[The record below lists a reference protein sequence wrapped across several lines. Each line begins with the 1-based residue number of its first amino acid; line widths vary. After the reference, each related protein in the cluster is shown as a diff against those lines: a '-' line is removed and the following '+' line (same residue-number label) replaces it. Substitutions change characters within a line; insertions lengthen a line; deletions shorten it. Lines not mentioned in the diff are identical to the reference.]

1 MRFSRLSRLAL
12 AASLLTVAGCKP
24 KEAEG
29 PTTSTPASAAGVIVG
44 DKEVVAIDHPVQ
56 MLPRDTQLVG
66 WVSGANRLAEVFER
80 NRLAQAFPKPF
91 SEFSRESSEAVGWD
105 LSDPAAYRDVGID
118 PSGRMGAALISARAE
133 VGAFFF
139 TLADEGKFIEMVRSK
154 AGQRQI
160 TLTTKEYGP
169 STLLA
174 SDKEVSIVVRDGLAM
189 VVVADDP
196 PGEGGVDYG
205 EMIAKLDPRQSLA
218 ASVEYRKALG
228 GLRDTDAMAYMN
240 LGLLYSDANLARE
253 EARAE
258 DVSWAEKEVVA
269 AKERGAEAEEI
280 ERLEQQAADDAAWED
295 KWEARRAAERQ
306 IVETLLD
313 GLEGIGMALS
323 VKRTGPV
330 VDGQMVMR
338 EDAFLRRLVVTDSK
352 PLSLPKALNGAPII
366 FWGGKV
372 DVDAALELADL
383 FAQSEGANIHDDSK
397 KMKSDVLGI
406 NPETELFPLLTG
418 EAAMAVTLEAEPDFA
433 HLDELPKQIG
443 LTFELGISDPA
454 KVEALLGKIDKS
466 NTLAGLAVSNKDG
479 AYQFSVPEF
488 RTMQAAVAGNKL
500 VVTTD
505 PGLAGR
511 LVTGAEGSMK
521 RDTHP
526 PGPYYVMTLPNVGG
540 AWVTDIRY
548 LAGFFFASFSAG
560 DVAFDMK
567 AEAGMPSW
575 DEVEK
580 SRMSRAAKKK
590 KDELDAAKKELDEAR
605 ADVDGAQAKAVLD
618 AMGAFGTTAF
628 VLQPNARGFSIA
640 GGQFIG
646 TDTLGG
652 VVESIMRLSENG
664 PERDVDRSKL
674 DAARTK
680 HNQLDQEYRELR
692 MKDWE
697 KANKGGRR
705 KAKVQDKK

>member
-1 MRFSRLSRLAL
+1 M
-12 AASLLTVAGCKP
+12 
-24 KEAEG
+24 
-29 PTTSTPASAAGVIVG
+29 VI
-44 DKEVVAIDHPVQ
+44 
-56 MLPRDTQLVG
+56 
-66 WVSGANRLAEVFER
+66 
-80 NRLAQAFPKPF
+80 
-91 SEFSRESSEAVGWD
+91 
-105 LSDPAAYRDVGID
+105 
-118 PSGRMGAALISARAE
+118 
-133 VGAFFF
+133 
-139 TLADEGKFIEMVRSK
+139 
-154 AGQRQI
+154 
-160 TLTTKEYGP
+160 
-169 STLLA
+169 
-174 SDKEVSIVVRDGLAM
+174 
-189 VVVADDP
+189 ADDP
-196 PGEGGVDYG
+196 PEEGGVDYG

-218 ASVEYRKALG
+218 AAVEYRKALG

-240 LGLLYSDANLARE
+240 LGLLYADANLARE

-258 DVSWAEKEVVA
+258 NANWAEKELAA

-280 ERLEQQAADDAAWED
+280 KRLEQQAAQDAAWEEQ
-295 KWEARRAAERQ
+295 WEARRAAERQ

-338 EDAFLRRLVVTDSK
+338 EDAFLRKLVVANAK
-352 PLSLPKALNGAPII
+352 PLPLPKALNGAPII

-383 FAQSEGANIHDDSK
+383 FAQAEGANIHDDSK
-397 KMKSDVLGI
+397 KMKSEVLGI
-406 NPETELFPLLTG
+406 NPETDLVPLLTG

-466 NTLAGLAVSNKDG
+466 NTLAGLAVSKKDG

-548 LAGFFFASFSAG
+548 IAGFFFASFSAG
-560 DVAFDMK
+560 EMAFADMK
-567 AEAGMPSW
+567 AEADMPSW

-580 SRMSRAAKKK
+580 SRMSRASKKK
-590 KDELDAAKKELDEAR
+590 KAELDAAKKELDKAR
-605 ADVDGAQAKAVLD
+605 ADVDGAQAKAVLE

-646 TDTLGG
+646 ADTLGG
-652 VVESIMRLSENG
+652 VVETIVRLSEND
-664 PERDVDRSKL
+664 PERNVDRSKL
-674 DAARTK
+674 EAARTK

-692 MKDWE
+692 MKDWQ

-705 KAKVQDKK
+705 KAKVQKKK

>member
-1 MRFSRLSRLAL
+1 MRSPRLSRLAL

-24 KEAEG
+24 KETEG

-80 NRLAQAFPKPF
+80 DRLAQAFPKPF
-91 SEFSRESSEAVGWD
+91 AEFSRESSEEVGWD
-105 LSDPAAYRDVGID
+105 LSNPAAYRDVGID
-118 PSGRMGAALISARAE
+118 PAGRMGAALISARSE

-139 TLADEGKFIEMVRSK
+139 TLADEGKFIEMIRAK

-160 TLTTKEYGP
+160 ALTTQQYGP
-169 STLLA
+169 ATLLA
-174 SDKEVSIVVRDGLAM
+174 SDKGVSIVVRDGFAM
-189 VVVADDP
+189 VVIAERP
-196 PGEGGVDYG
+196 PGVDYG

-218 ASVEYRKALG
+218 AAVEYRKALG

-253 EARAE
+253 EATAE
-258 DVSWAEKEVVA
+258 AGSWADKEIAA

-280 ERLEQQAADDAAWED
+280 KRLEQQAAEDAAWEE

-338 EDAFLRRLVVTDSK
+338 EDAFLRKLVIADSK
-352 PLSLPKALNGAPII
+352 PLPLPKALNGAPII

-383 FAQSEGANIHDDSK
+383 FAQSEGANIHDASK
-397 KMKSDVLGI
+397 TMKSEVLGI
-406 NPETELFPLLTG
+406 NPETELVPLLTG

-466 NTLAGLAVSNKDG
+466 NTLAGLAVSKKDG

-526 PGPYYVMTLPNVGG
+526 PGPFYVMTLPNVGG

-548 LAGFFFASFSAG
+548 LGGFFFASLSAG
-560 DVAFDMK
+560 EMVFSDMK
-567 AEAGMPSW
+567 SEAGMPSW

-580 SRMSRAAKKK
+580 SRMSRASKKK
-590 KDELDAAKKELDEAR
+590 KDELDAAEKELDKAR

-646 TDTLGG
+646 ADTLGG
-652 VVESIMRLSENG
+652 VVETIVRLSEND
-664 PERDVDRSKL
+664 PERNVDRSKL
-674 DAARTK
+674 EAARTK

-705 KAKVQDKK
+705 KAKVEKKK